1 MLSHMNREG
10 GRQQGSGFSSLLMSV
25 FSRSEPTTAS
35 VHQQQHQHTF
45 TGASTSFHNVL
56 EVGVGSN
63 VVKLTLSES
72 GLKTERVD
80 TLGKSVTV
88 HYGLTKIEWYA
99 VDDATGELLI
109 QYHEFN
115 TDDKYQVAFRSPQY
129 RTIWDCF
136 CHYLSRKGE
145 KLAQSQKERELR
157 NQKDYHY
164 GEEDAI
170 APPLPSPGGSPAV
183 PSHHS
188 RPTSG
193 DHDYYHPAQPTS
205 TTASPS
211 VGRSSARGSGP
222 TKKMPAIHLSPRI
235 SVADLPS
242 AGYSPS
248 LSPLSK
254 SHSPDGASSTDSPLI
269 VLPPPPRSRTAS
281 PSVGRMP
288 LPPGP
293 VSPSFS
299 AFQSPSGSFD
309 MPALPSPGLST
320 QRREDALPLKKLAE
334 PTPSAPAFD
343 LINW

>member
-1 MLSHMNREG
+1 MLSHVNREG
-10 GRQQGSGFSSLLMSV
+10 GRQQGSFSSLLMSV
-25 FSRSEPTTAS
+25 FTRSEPTTTTP
-35 VHQQQHQHTF
+35 HQQHTF

-72 GLKTERVD
+72 GLKTERID
-80 TLGKSVTV
+80 ALGKSVTV

-99 VDDATGELLI
+99 VDDTIGELLI

-145 KLAQSQKERELR
+145 KLAHSQKERELR
-157 NQKDYHY
+157 NYQH
-164 GEEDAI
+164 EEDAI

-183 PSHHS
+183 PSLHS

-193 DHDYYHPAQPTS
+193 DHDYYHPAQTS
-205 TTASPS
+205 SPS
-211 VGRSSARGSGP
+211 VGRSSSSRGAGGNGP

-235 SVADLPS
+235 TMADLPS
-242 AGYSPS
+242 PGSPS
-248 LSPLSK
+248 PSSLSK
-254 SHSPDGASSTDSPLI
+254 SHSPDGAGVVPLI
-269 VLPPPPRSRTAS
+269 VLPPPPRNRSAS
-281 PSVGRMP
+281 PSVGRVP

-293 VSPSFS
+293 ISPSFS

-320 QRREDALPLKKLAE
+320 QRREDALSSPKTPAE

>member
-1 MLSHMNREG
+1 
-10 GRQQGSGFSSLLMSV
+10 MSV
-25 FSRSEPTTAS
+25 FSRSEPTTKP
-35 VHQQQHQHTF
+35 HQPQQHF

-72 GLKTERVD
+72 GLTTERTD
-80 TLGKSVTV
+80 ALGKSVTV
-88 HYGLTKIEWYA
+88 RYGLTKIEWYA
-99 VDDATGELLI
+99 VDDTTGELLI

-136 CHYLSRKGE
+136 CHYLNLKGQ
-145 KLAQSQKERELR
+145 KLAHSQKERELAR
-157 NQKDYHY
+157 NQYSD
-164 GEEDAI
+164 DAI
-170 APPLPSPGGSPAV
+170 APLPSPGGSPAV

-188 RPTSG
+188 HPTSG
-193 DHDYYHPAQPTS
+193 DYDYQPTC

-211 VGRSSARGSGP
+211 IGRSSSSRSGNGP

-235 SVADLPS
+235 TMADLPGS
-242 AGYSPS
+242 SPS

-254 SHSPDGASSTDSPLI
+254 SHSPDGADGSTNVPLI

-281 PSVGRMP
+281 PSVGRVP

-293 VSPSFS
+293 ASPSFS

>member
-10 GRQQGSGFSSLLMSV
+10 GRQQGSFSSMLMSV
-25 FSRSEPTTAS
+25 FSRNEPTTTP
-35 VHQQQHQHTF
+35 HQPQQHTF

-80 TLGKSVTV
+80 ALGKSVTV

-99 VDDATGELLI
+99 VDDTIGELLI

-145 KLAQSQKERELR
+145 KLAHSQKERELR
-157 NQKDYHY
+157 KQMGHD
-164 GEEDAI
+164 EEDSI

-193 DHDYYHPAQPTS
+193 DHDYHHPAQPTS

-211 VGRSSARGSGP
+211 VGRSSLSRGSGGHGP
-222 TKKMPAIHLSPRI
+222 TKKMPAVHLSPRI
-235 SVADLPS
+235 TMADLPS
-242 AGYSPS
+242 AGSPS

-254 SHSPDGASSTDSPLI
+254 SHGPDGTDAPLI
-269 VLPPPPRSRTAS
+269 VLPPPPRNRTAS
-281 PSVGRMP
+281 PSVGRVP

-320 QRREDALPLKKLAE
+320 QRREDALPPKKPAE
-334 PTPSAPAFD
+334 PIPSAPAFD